1 MSILL
6 YYFQHLIYD
15 FIKLIKNI
23 MQAFQ
28 IKTKFYL
35 TITSLENEVAFIM
48 AVAGVD
54 TFCSQTRS
62 KKYN

>member
-1 MSILL
+1 
-6 YYFQHLIYD
+6 
-15 FIKLIKNI
+15 

-54 TFCSQTRS
+54 TFCPQTRS